1 MRDQDKRVRVK
12 AKGDA
17 MKGRKPRPKDAL
29 VPIAAWRIYLVLA
42 LLAVIALVLV
52 WRVASLQ
59 VMGGVDRG
67 FEFLQQQG
75 QVRTIRRETIPA
87 HRGMITDRR
96 GEPLAV
102 STPVV
107 TIWANPQHLSD
118 HKTHW
123 AKLAKALRMPYG
135 ELKNKLERYSNKEFV
150 YLRRHMSPQDA
161 QKILSLEIVGVY
173 EQREYRRF
181 YPAGEV
187 AAQLVGFTDIDD
199 YGQEGM
205 ELAYDNWLRGS
216 KGEKKVL
223 KDLKGRVIKDIKLIA
238 SAQSGKD
245 LVLSIDLR
253 VQYQAYRE
261 LKAAI
266 KKHRASSGSVVVMD
280 VKTGEVLAMANLPSF
295 NPNNRR
301 GLKSGA
307 IRNRAITDVFEPG
320 STMKP
325 LTVVAALESGKY
337 KPNTKI
343 DTSPG
348 RYKVGRKILA
358 DPVNYGV
365 IDVTKVIT
373 KSSQVGMSKIALN
386 LDEQAVREVFYRMGL
401 GQDTGSGFP
410 GESSGVL
417 PNYPR
422 WKPIERVTFAYGYGL
437 SVTTLQLTQAYS
449 VFAGQGKKRPI
460 SLLKTEGE
468 VEGEQIV
475 TPRIA
480 KDIMKMLRTVTQKGG
495 TGTRAQISAYT
506 VAGKSGT
513 AHKAGR
519 GGYEDSHYTS
529 IFAGV
534 APVGQPRVVTVV
546 MVDDPKGNEYYGGEV
561 AAPVFSKVTE
571 GVLRLMNV
579 PPDDLSEKD
588 INAARLA
595 ARH

>member
-1 MRDQDKRVRVK
+1 
-12 AKGDA
+12 
-17 MKGRKPRPKDAL
+17 MKGGKAIKQDTLTA
-29 VPIAAWRIYLVLA
+29 VAAWRLYSVLA
-42 LLAVIALVLV
+42 LLMLFAAVLV

-59 VMGGVDRG
+59 VVGGVDRG

-75 QVRTIRRETIPA
+75 QVRTMRMESIPA

-107 TIWANPQHLSD
+107 TIWGNPQQLAGQSAQ
-118 HKTHW
+118 W
-123 AKLAKALRMPYG
+123 AKLAKALGLPYG
-135 ELKNKLERYSNKEFV
+135 ELKRKLDHYRNKEFV
-150 YLRRHMSPQDA
+150 YLRRHMSPQEA
-161 QKILSLEIVGVY
+161 EKILDLEILGVY
-173 EQREYRRF
+173 EKREYRRF

-187 AAQLVGFTDIDD
+187 AAHLVGFTNIDD
-199 YGQEGM
+199 EGQEGM
-205 ELAYDNWLRGS
+205 ELAYEKWLQGS
-216 KGEKKVL
+216 AGEKKVL
-223 KDLKGRVIKDIKLIA
+223 KDLKGRVIKDIKSI
-238 SAQSGKD
+238 STAQAGKN
-245 LVLSIDLR
+245 LALSIDLR
-253 VQYQAYRE
+253 LQYQAYRE

-266 KKHRASSGSVVVMD
+266 KKHRASSGSVVVLD
-280 VKTGEVLAMANLPSF
+280 VKTGEVLAIANLPSF

-301 GLKSGA
+301 GLKTGA

-337 KPNTKI
+337 KPNTKV
-343 DTSPG
+343 DTNPG
-348 RYKVGRKILA
+348 TFRIGRKTLL

-373 KSSQVGMSKIALN
+373 KSSQVGMSKIALT
-386 LDEQAVREVFYRMGL
+386 LDEQAVRGVFHRLGL

-410 GESSGVL
+410 GESPGVL
-417 PNYPR
+417 PNYDR
-422 WKPIERVTFAYGYGL
+422 WKPIERATFAYGYGL
-437 SVTTLQLTQAYS
+437 SVTTMQLAQAYS
-449 VFAGQGKKRPI
+449 VFANDGKKSPI
-460 SLLKTEGE
+460 SLLKTEE
-468 VEGEQIV
+468 SVQSDQV
-475 TPRIA
+475 LDPQVA
-480 KDIMKMLRTVTQKGG
+480 DDIMRMLQTVTQKGG

-519 GGYEDSHYTS
+519 GGYEDSHYTA

-534 APVGQPRVVTVV
+534 APVGEPRVVTVV

-571 GVLRLMNV
+571 GVLRLLNV
-579 PPDDLSEKD
+579 PPDDLKKEDVK
-588 INAARLA
+588 NARLA
-595 ARH
+595 ARN

>member
-1 MRDQDKRVRVK
+1 
-12 AKGDA
+12 
-17 MKGRKPRPKDAL
+17 MKGIKPSSINAQ
-29 VPIAAWRIYLVLA
+29 VPVAAWRIYMVLA
-42 LLAVIALVLV
+42 LLAFFVLVLV

-75 QVRTIRRETIPA
+75 QVRTIRKEIIPA

-107 TIWANPQHLSD
+107 TLWGNPRHLRKS
-118 HKTHW
+118 TAQW
-123 AKLAKALRMPYG
+123 PKLAKALGMPYG
-135 ELKNKLERYSNKEFV
+135 ELKNKLERYRNKEFV

-161 QKILSLEIVGVY
+161 EKILSLEIVGVY
-173 EQREYRRF
+173 ERREYRRF

-187 AAQLVGFTDIDD
+187 AAHLVGFTNIDD
-199 YGQEGM
+199 KGQEGM
-205 ELAYDNWLRGS
+205 ELAYDNWLKGS
-216 KGEKKVL
+216 EGKKKVL
-223 KDLKGRVIKDIKLIA
+223 KDLKGRVIKDIKSIA
-238 SAQSGKD
+238 SAQPGRD
-245 LVLSIDLR
+245 LALSIDLR
-253 VQYQAYRE
+253 LQYQAYRE

-266 KKHRASSGSVVVMD
+266 KKHRASSGSIVVMD
-280 VKTGEVLAMANLPSF
+280 VETGEVLAMANLPSF

-301 GLKSGA
+301 RLKPGS

-343 DTSPG
+343 DTNPG
-348 RYKVGRKILA
+348 TFRVGRKILM

-373 KSSQVGMSKIALN
+373 KSSQVGLSKIALS

-410 GESSGVL
+410 GESTGVL
-417 PNYPR
+417 PNYAR
-422 WKPIERVTFAYGYGL
+422 WKPIERATFAYGYGL

-449 VFAGQGKKRPI
+449 VFASHGIKRPV
-460 SLLKTEGE
+460 SLLKAEGD
-468 VEGEQIV
+468 VVGDQIIE
-475 TPRIA
+475 PRIA
-480 KDIMKMLRTVTQKGG
+480 QDVMEMLRTVTQKGG

-534 APVGQPRVVTVV
+534 APVSQPRVVTVV

-561 AAPVFSKVTE
+561 AAPVFSRVTE
-571 GVLRLMNV
+571 GVLRLLNV
-579 PPDDLSEKD
+579 PPDDLREEDLK
-588 INAARLA
+588 AARLA